1 MYLAKYKG
9 RAASYTIVG
18 FTFKRGSSRQISL
31 ANPSEK
37 YLYELLVN
45 NPDFELEDLTL
56 AQEPTVEAS
65 ASIETEIE
73 TFSIDLGNEDAMPQE
88 DSEDVLDGVDLF
100 PLKQTEQPQQ
110 QKASSKRGK
119 R

>member
-18 FTFKRGSSRQISL
+18 FTFKKGSSRQISL
-31 ANPSEK
+31 SNPSEK

-56 AQEPTVEAS
+56 TPDPIVDAPTP
-65 ASIETEIE
+65 IETEPE
-73 TFSIDLGNEDAMPQE
+73 TTPSDLGNEDAMPQE